1 MAVRLDDRGLLA
13 HHAEWVGRRTGR
25 SVAGLGPEDGTA
37 LLFAADELL
46 VDGEHVKFCEVP
58 RVEGQ
63 DALLS
68 LLALDF
74 RGDVVVTS
82 DMGAA
87 VAALAARYRLDGRG
101 AALDLVSPCSAS
113 GVFEP
118 SSSFDTATLMLFQ
131 AVRWS
136 PCLRQSWGPG
146 TYETTSGHFRLKVPQ
161 RSIYTRPTVTVSG
174 SSLQVVLY
182 DDHRIELDRWSDASR
197 VTVHPPEWS
206 TCYLTVSSPTPYR
219 IGTAMTL
226 DTPVIAGP
234 HHEIEVLPKWWSDP
248 PPLLLTEPTT
258 RYLYDP
264 CPGEGPALLFERRAV
279 RIELLDR
286 PGQVIRRASP
296 MSDALSLDTTDLP
309 SGPYVLQ
316 ITRQSKE
323 VVPLRQL
330 PPLLQRADPLPG
342 GAWQPAATPQAP
354 HPRSTPPAS

>member
-25 SVAGLGPEDGTA
+25 SVAGLGPEDCTA

-46 VDGEHVKFCEVP
+46 VDGERVKFCDVP

-68 LLALDF
+68 LMALDF

-87 VAALAARYRLDGRG
+87 VVALAARYRLDGRC
-101 AALDLVSPCSAS
+101 ASLDVVSPSWSVDPLAA
-113 GVFEP
+113 GR
-118 SSSFDTATLMLFQ
+118 SFDTAALMLFQ

-146 TYETTSGHFRLKVPQ
+146 TYETESGHFRLKVPQ
-161 RSIYTRPTVTVSG
+161 RTIYTRPTVTIAGCSMEI
-174 SSLQVVLY
+174 VLY
-182 DDHRIELDRWSDASR
+182 DDRRVELERWTDASSL
-197 VTVHPPEWS
+197 TVHPPEWS
-206 TCYLTVSSPTPYR
+206 TCYLSISSPTLYR
-219 IGTAMTL
+219 LTTAMTL

-248 PPLLLTEPTT
+248 PPLLLTDQTT

-264 CPGEGPALLFERRAV
+264 CPGEGPALLFEPRPV
-279 RIELLDR
+279 VIELLDR
-286 PGQVIRRASP
+286 SGHAIRQADRTP
-296 MSDALSLDTTDLP
+296 TALALDTTNLP
-309 SGPYVLQ
+309 PGPYVVQ
-316 ITRQSKE
+316 ITHQANE
-323 VVPLRQL
+323 VIPIR
-330 PPLLQRADPLPG
+330 LLQPLTAALPLP
-342 GAWQPAATPQAP
+342 Q
-354 HPRSTPPAS
+354 

>member
-46 VDGEHVKFCEVP
+46 VDGERVKFCDVP

-68 LLALDF
+68 LMALDF

-87 VAALAARYRLDGRG
+87 VAALAARHRLDGRC
-101 AALDLVSPCSAS
+101 ASLDLVC
-113 GVFEP
+113 P
-118 SSSFDTATLMLFQ
+118 SSSVDPLATGRSFDTAALMLFQ

-146 TYETTSGHFRLKVPQ
+146 TYEATSGHFRLKVPQ
-161 RSIYTRPTVTVSG
+161 RTIYTRPTVTISG
-174 SSLQVVLY
+174 SSLEVVLY
-182 DDHRIELDRWSDASR
+182 DDRRIELERWSSVGAR
-197 VTVHPPEWS
+197 LTIHPPEWS
-206 TCYLTVSSPTPYR
+206 TSYLTVSSPTPYR
-219 IGTAMTL
+219 ISTAMTL

-264 CPGEGPALLFERRAV
+264 CPGEGPALLFEPRPV
-279 RIELLDR
+279 VIELLDR
-286 PGQVIRRASP
+286 SGQVIRQARVALASL
-296 MSDALSLDTTDLP
+296 ALDITNLP
-309 SGPYVLQ
+309 PGPYVVQL
-316 ITRQSKE
+316 THQSTE
-323 VVPLRQL
+323 VIPVRLL
-330 PPLLQRADPLPG
+330 PPLSQ
-342 GAWQPAATPQAP
+342 
-354 HPRSTPPAS
+354 